1 MGFLVKRCP
10 HYMCLCTSQESGFL
24 AALHLISPS
33 PASPAAPSPQCY
45 SDTVAVGVQPFRR
58 SSTTGLQSTYVDNTA
73 YKESV
78 FPRCVGQSSDSHSCL
93 VDNGGVLAQHLDE
106 PSVHPKWAPV
116 TGKWTKKG
124 TCHTVRKTRLKNMKP
139 IPGKKKCPKKT
150 VVVQVHEQLC
160 TTVLPRACIYALQCV
175 SFELLHVVC
184 CSNSKE
190 TQGSSQC
197 RQEVSCIETSVARL
211 STSNCLSTRIL
222 IVCVCEN

>member
-1 MGFLVKRCP
+1 MCRGRPPTAPHRPRGTSPRLV
-10 HYMCLCTSQESGFL
+10 G
-24 AALHLISPS
+24 
-33 PASPAAPSPQCY
+33 
-45 SDTVAVGVQPFRR
+45 
-58 SSTTGLQSTYVDNTA
+58 
-73 YKESV
+73 
-78 FPRCVGQSSDSHSCL
+78 FPRWASVPKT
-93 VDNGGVLAQHLDE
+93 LDE

-139 IPGKKKCPKKT
+139 IPGKKKCPKKI
-150 VVVQVHEQLC
+150 VVVQVHEQVC

-184 CSNSKE
+184 CSISKE

-211 STSNCLSTRIL
+211 ATSNCLSTRLL
-222 IVCVCEN
+222 IVYVCEN

>member
-1 MGFLVKRCP
+1 MGKNRCSIMVLRIRP
-10 HYMCLCTSQESGFL
+10 TFFGPKLQILKWRSG
-24 AALHLISPS
+24 
-33 PASPAAPSPQCY
+33 
-45 SDTVAVGVQPFRR
+45 TR
-58 SSTTGLQSTYVDNTA
+58 
-73 YKESV
+73 
-78 FPRCVGQSSDSHSCL
+78 FPR
-93 VDNGGVLAQHLDE
+93 AQGPSRALKLHNMFANRPQNLDE

-160 TTVLPRACIYALQCV
+160 TTVLPRAWIYALQCV

-197 RQEVSCIETSVARL
+197 RQEVSCIKTSVAQL

>member
-1 MGFLVKRCP
+1 ML
-10 HYMCLCTSQESGFL
+10 
-24 AALHLISPS
+24 
-33 PASPAAPSPQCY
+33 
-45 SDTVAVGVQPFRR
+45 R
-58 SSTTGLQSTYVDNTA
+58 SIWMRDRWGRADQ
-73 YKESV
+73 
-78 FPRCVGQSSDSHSCL
+78 F
-93 VDNGGVLAQHLDE
+93 LDE

-116 TGKWTKKG
+116 IGKWTKKG

-197 RQEVSCIETSVARL
+197 RQEVSCIETSVAQL